1 MKEETVC
8 DKNDDKRKGE
18 VSMKRMLS
26 FTLGAAMVLSLA
38 ACGGKGGNPA
48 SETKAQGAGTDTAGA
63 VSADS
68 GLETEITSTDPVTI
82 RLAYDVAESHPS
94 HKAFVEKFQNAL
106 QNASNGN
113 ITVELYPNSQLGS
126 LAENMEAM
134 RIGDLEMAALND
146 SIVAGIVPEYNLVG
160 LPLDIPGCSS

>member
-1 MKEETVC
+1 
-8 DKNDDKRKGE
+8 
-18 VSMKRMLS
+18 MKRMLS

-82 RLAYDVAESHPS
+82 RLA
-94 HKAFVEKFQNAL
+94 
-106 QNASNGN
+106 
-113 ITVELYPNSQLGS
+113 
-126 LAENMEAM
+126 
-134 RIGDLEMAALND
+134 
-146 SIVAGIVPEYNLVG
+146 
-160 LPLDIPGCSS
+160 

>member
-1 MKEETVC
+1 
-8 DKNDDKRKGE
+8 
-18 VSMKRMLS
+18 MLS
-26 FTLGAAMVLSLA
+26 LEQLWFSHWRHA
-38 ACGGKGGNPA
+38 
-48 SETKAQGAGTDTAGA
+48 EEKAEIRHQRPRHRNAEADTANMA
-63 VSADS
+63 SADP
-68 GLETEITSTDPVTI
+68 GLETEITSTDPITI

-134 RIGDLEMAALND
+134 RIGDLEMAALNEFLLRELYQ
-146 SIVAGIVPEYNLVG
+146 SIIW
-160 LPLDIPGCSS
+160 

>member
-94 HKAFVEKFQNAL
+94 HRHL
-106 QNASNGN
+106 
-113 ITVELYPNSQLGS
+113 
-126 LAENMEAM
+126 
-134 RIGDLEMAALND
+134 
-146 SIVAGIVPEYNLVG
+146 
-160 LPLDIPGCSS
+160 

>member
-1 MKEETVC
+1 
-8 DKNDDKRKGE
+8 
-18 VSMKRMLS
+18 MKRMLS

-134 RIGDLEMAALND
+134 RIGDLEM
-146 SIVAGIVPEYNLVG
+146 I
-160 LPLDIPGCSS
+160 PLLRVLYQSTIW